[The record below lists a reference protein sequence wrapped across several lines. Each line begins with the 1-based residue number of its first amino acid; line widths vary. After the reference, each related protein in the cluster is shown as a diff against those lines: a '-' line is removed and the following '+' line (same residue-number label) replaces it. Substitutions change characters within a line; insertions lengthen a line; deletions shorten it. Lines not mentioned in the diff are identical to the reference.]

1 MYNLYVYFINII
13 DTYKLYIYNIL
24 IKRNKHKQK
33 GVKNMTNVITEMQDL
48 TQNLNGEV
56 LKVNADLGNTNYKLV
71 IGNRRVIDSS
81 NVEEVAQGVFGA
93 YEVNEKYYLFGQG
106 ANVKYNTNKICLE
119 KRALLGKALFNIVED
134 GKNVEV
140 TTLLPLSQY
149 IENANKDK
157 FRELLMGDYKVTNSD
172 GFTKQFKVVKV
183 NVNCEGF
190 SGLVTNPQL
199 LKEPLYLV
207 DIGGVDIAGCYVNRT
222 PVVKKSFTLEGGM
235 NKFFKDLATTLT
247 SKTSVSYTNENAK
260 TLFEKEKKP
269 LKLQEI
275 IDVFAVEYLNK
286 NVFEK
291 LDNIEFRWY
300 LHKIA
305 FVGGGAVAL
314 EKYLMLALKSYAEE
328 HTNEFEDEFN
338 EEEAD
343 IELLEDAIW
352 ASILGAKVMEERR
365 ANS

>member
-1 MYNLYVYFINII
+1 
-13 DTYKLYIYNIL
+13 
-24 IKRNKHKQK
+24 
-33 GVKNMTNVITEMQDL
+33 MTNVITEMQDL
-48 TQNLNGEV
+48 TQNLDVEV
-56 LKVNADLGNTNYKLV
+56 LKANIDLGNTNYKLV
-71 IGNRRVIDSS
+71 IGDKRVIDSS
-81 NVEEVAQGVFGA
+81 NAEQVSEGTFGA
-93 YEVNEKYYLFGQG
+93 YQVDNNYYLFGQG
-106 ANVKYNTNKICLE
+106 ANVKYNTNKICAE
-119 KRALLGKALFNIVED
+119 KRALLGKALYPVVEE
-134 GKNVEV
+134 GQKVEV

-172 GFTKQFKVVKV
+172 GFTKQFRVTKV

-190 SGLVTNPQL
+190 SALVTKPQL

-222 PVVKKSFTLEGGM
+222 PVIKKSFSLEGGM

-247 SKTSVSYTNENAK
+247 SKTARSYTSENAK
-260 TLFEKEKKP
+260 TLYEKEKKS

-275 IDVFAVEYLNK
+275 IDEFAIDYLKK

-314 EKYLMLALKSYAEE
+314 NDYLMLALESYAEE

-343 IELLEDAIW
+343 MELIENAIW
-352 ASILGAKVMEERR
+352 ASILGAKTMEERR